1 MTGISRL
8 AAGAALLGL
17 AAAGAAA
24 ANERDPHRGMMG
36 FGGEIDFETIDT
48 DGNGSLSRA
57 ELVTRATERLSA
69 ADTSGDGAI
78 DRAELIVF
86 LPGPRRHGLDVFAPD
101 PGAEMADRVLALL
114 GATEAGQVP
123 VGEFAE
129 ARVNLLLAFMD
140 TDRDAAISRAEAEE
154 RPGRRGAHDEDD
166 DDDDRR
172 GPRRGEDSRG
182 MMMPPDGP
190 PQH

>member
-1 MTGISRL
+1 MTGIARL

-17 AAAGAAA
+17 AAASAAV
-24 ANERDPHRGMMG
+24 ANERDHHHGMMG

-69 ADTSGDGAI
+69 ADTNGDGAI
-78 DRAELIVF
+78 DRAELIAF

-101 PGAEMADRVLALL
+101 PSAGMADRVLALL

-129 ARVNLLLAFMD
+129 ARVNLLLAFID

-154 RPGRRGAHDEDD
+154 RQGRRGAHDEDD

-172 GPRRGEDSRG
+172 GPRRGDGPRG
-182 MMMPPDGP
+182 MMPPDGP
-190 PQH
+190 PEN